1 MNGLIFSILLLTTS
15 PSSTG
20 PDSLPLKCV
29 LLETQDNFLYYRP
42 QRIYQSDQ
50 FVLFQNFKGRVVSQ
64 VDLKTGEMIR
74 TTYLGDTFKPS
85 YQILKGRCSEVQHTL
100 DFWALDQMPFDR
112 K

>member
-1 MNGLIFSILLLTTS
+1 MTNLIFSVLLLTTS

-20 PDSLPLKCV
+20 PDTLPLKCV

-42 QRIYQSDQ
+42 QRIYQSEQ

-74 TTYLGDTFKPS
+74 TTYLGDKFDPN
-85 YQILKGRCSEVQHTL
+85 YQILKGVCQEVNHTL
-100 DFWALDQMPFDR
+100 DFWALDQVPYDR
-112 K
+112 